1 MPQARSYESD
11 IRAAA
16 DEVMGECPHA
26 LPPVSELMSKFSDI
40 DQHRDQLLK
49 MMHASSRYMQNMI
62 TPLQHRLLLEFTAVQ
77 AAKSGIEHE
86 EILDEICVRYM
97 LMDAQELKIRDFWE
111 ALNFSWHY
119 AEGKL

>member
-1 MPQARSYESD
+1 MPQARSYEHD

-16 DEVMGECPHA
+16 DEVMSECPHA
-26 LPPVSELMSKFSDI
+26 LPPVSELMSKFTAI
-40 DQHRDQLLK
+40 DQHRDQLLR
-49 MMHASSRYMQNMI
+49 MMQASSRYMENMI

-77 AAKSGIEHE
+77 AAKAGIEQE
-86 EILDEICVRYM
+86 ELLDEVCVRYN
-97 LMDAQELKIRDFWE
+97 LMDAQELTIRDFWE